1 MAEETRRKPDIN
13 LWEVAYRKRFGLGP
27 FYVGAAAAALAG
39 LSAAL
44 TPWQAMVGF
53 CLVAL
58 ALLAWVHTRFPA
70 GARRPRREKKA
81 EKGKAPKAKNDRTLD
96 MRRWYAFAVVLAVV
110 GWMIFARFYF
120 PELASWIVLINICG
134 CLLFGIGWW
143 SSRRQRS
150 KVQMEATIEDF
161 PEKMKRIGFP
171 GIRLGKVT
179 VGDTGHYGKL
189 HWDAGVYDVD
199 DVLAKRSK
207 FNNVMAKLRGQLR
220 FEPDGKST
228 NSVKYRVIEKDPHA
242 KPQPYVVPDEVMRAA
257 DATVI
262 GPREDGEIVAV
273 HRFDPAKGA
282 RNVLA
287 GGTIGSGKS
296 SFTNV
301 CVADDVLSDDVFAI
315 GLDMKQVELTPWAP
329 ALGYCITSLPPAQ
342 RFIQALAQ
350 PGGLFET
357 RGNILARRKAR
368 VWNTEIDGPVIDIIM
383 DETKEVLGNGDL
395 KTINAF
401 ATLATKGRA
410 YGIRFVLAS
419 QYPTLESI
427 GSSQVRQQVAI
438 RLCFRMEDSDGESF
452 VMPGNRVFAELIDD
466 ERPGTCYVKDGAK
479 LNSMPVRVRYIDDEL
494 RNRIV
499 ALRAGH
505 TAELD
510 EESAAAIERFF
521 PEFRNRPRPGQI
533 PVQRDAEYDEPGTGP
548 GTAGTENG
556 TGADEQDEVIE
567 VSEWE
572 DVQGGDEPDVAAVLA
587 ARRDAMSPEEQA
599 AYDAEVSRNKAK
611 LAEEESRR
619 MEEPEA
625 REAILAA
632 LAEAWPEEV
641 RAKTLIKLTGRSS
654 SWFYQLSNA
663 LEEEQAIERGVFG
676 HWRLAAPPPQ
686 LVTSQ

>member
-27 FYVGAAAAALAG
+27 FYVGMAATALAG

-44 TPWQAMVGF
+44 SPWQAIVGLS
-53 CLVAL
+53 LVAL
-58 ALLAWVHTRFPA
+58 ALLAWVHTRFPT
-70 GARRPRREKKA
+70 GERARNLRRA
-81 EKGKAPKAKNDRTLD
+81 
-96 MRRWYAFAVVLAVV
+96 YAFTVVVAVSLWV
-110 GWMIFARFYF
+110 IFARFYF

-161 PEKMKRIGFP
+161 PVKMKRIGFP
-171 GIRLGKVT
+171 EIRLGKVT
-179 VGDTGHYGKL
+179 VTETGHHGKL

-207 FNNVMAKLRGQLR
+207 FNNVMARLRGQLR
-220 FEPDGKST
+220 FEPDGKSI
-228 NSVKYRVIEKDPHA
+228 NSIKYRVIEKDPHA
-242 KPQPYVVPDEVMRAA
+242 KPQPFIIPDEVVRAV

-262 GPREDGEIVAV
+262 GPREDGEIVSV
-273 HRFDPAKGA
+273 HRYDPAKGA

-301 CVADDVLSDDVFAI
+301 CVAEDVLSDDIFSI

-329 ALGYCITSLPPAQ
+329 AMGYCITSLPPAQ

-368 VWNTEIDGPVIDIIM
+368 VWNTEIDGPIIDIIM

-401 ATLATKGRA
+401 STLATKGRA

-452 VMPGNRVFAELIDD
+452 VMPGVRVFADLIDD

-479 LNSMPVRVRYIDDEL
+479 LNSMPVRVRYIDDAM
-494 RNRIV
+494 RDRIV
-499 ALRAGH
+499 AARAGH
-505 TAELD
+505 TVELD
-510 EESAAAIERFF
+510 EESAASIERFF
-521 PEFRNRPRPGQI
+521 PEFRDRNRPGQV
-533 PVQRDAEYDEPGTGP
+533 PAQRDGEYDDAGTDP
-548 GTAGTENG
+548 GTAGTDDG
-556 TGADEQDEVIE
+556 TGTDEEDEVVE

-572 DVQGGDEPDVAAVLA
+572 DVQGDDEPDVAAVLA
-587 ARRDAMSPEEQA
+587 ERRAAMSPDERA
-599 AYDAEVSRNKAK
+599 AYDAEVSRNQRE
-611 LAEEESRR
+611 LAEAESRR

-632 LAEAWPEEV
+632 LAEAWPQEV
-641 RAKTLIKLTGRSS
+641 RAKTLIELTGRSS
-654 SWFYQLSNA
+654 SWFYGLSNA
-663 LEEEQAIERGVFG
+663 LEEERAIERGVYG
-676 HWRLAAPPPQ
+676 HWRLAAPPPA
-686 LVTSQ
+686 LVTAQ